1 MVNCSDVGILFYCC
15 DVNSLKRKE
24 VVKMTREE
32 LLRIIH
38 SEPYDFLRTNP
49 HLGKHLMFL
58 TIGGS
63 HAYGTNVEG
72 SDVDIRGVALNSKS
86 DLLGMG
92 DFEHHVDTA
101 TDTTVYSINKAIWLL
116 CSCNPNMLEQL
127 GNPDELVISY
137 HPATKLL
144 LDNKNL
150 FLSKR
155 VIASFGGFANKM
167 LEEATRYGEF
177 YNQMQKYGNVCEL
190 FKLKRKMSK
199 ASMNMIRLY
208 LMLFDILEKGQII
221 TNRSANRELLMK
233 ARTGGF
239 QEENGYISHELKELQ
254 KEYEKRLQYDK
265 AHTMLP
271 DSVDTKQIEELVIAI
286 NEQSLKVA

>member
-32 LLRIIH
+32 LQRIID
-38 SEPYDFLRTNP
+38 SEPYDFLRTDP

-63 HAYGTNVEG
+63 HAYGTNVAG

-116 CSCNPNMLEQL
+116 CSGNPNMSEQL

-137 HPATKLL
+137 HPATQLL

-199 ASMNMIRLY
+199 TSMNMIRLY

-221 TNRSANRELLMK
+221 TNRSADRELLMK

-239 QEENGYISHELKELQ
+239 QAENGYVSHELKELQ

-271 DSVDTKQIEELVIAI
+271 DSVDSKQIEELVIAI